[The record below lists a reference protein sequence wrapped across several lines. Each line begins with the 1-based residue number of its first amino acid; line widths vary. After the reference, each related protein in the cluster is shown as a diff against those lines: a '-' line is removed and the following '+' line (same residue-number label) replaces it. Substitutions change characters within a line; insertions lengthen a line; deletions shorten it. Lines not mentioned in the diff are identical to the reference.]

1 MKRALVLGG
10 GGSKGAYEIGVW
22 RALNE
27 LNQKFD
33 IVCGTSIGALI
44 GVLYVQHDYQKAY
57 DLWDQITVDDV
68 MVNGVNMDMDIEM
81 IMSQKGKYVEFL
93 SSYMHNK
100 GADISPFINMID
112 RMFDSEKFFDSEI
125 DYGCMTVNFSKL
137 LPQPMLKKDL
147 DASNVKDYILASASC
162 FPAFPMKEINEE
174 RFIDGGYHD
183 NVPITLARDMG
194 AEEIVAVDLKSVGKN
209 QVKPPQSD
217 TVYIAPYVPLGSFL
231 LFDSEKIHRNMELGY
246 LDAMK
251 KFNKYLGYIYTFP
264 LTNKDIILT
273 FEDNMEKALN
283 HIDDVLNR
291 NKMNKVVEKVVN
303 YQITECLKP
312 YKDYEYPYL
321 AIIEQIA
328 YTFEIDNLAITNLH
342 VLMQQIFNIADTH
355 VSLLEDIKGKK
366 GKTREM
372 LDNLKEQ
379 SKIDIICYIYHYLLK
394 LDGNPSKEIETMSV
408 VANDS
413 FMQAYALY
421 SIKKEFKLY
430 IKE

>member
-147 DASNVKDYILASASC
+147 DASNVKDYILASAS
-162 FPAFPMKEINEE
+162 
-174 RFIDGGYHD
+174 
-183 NVPITLARDMG
+183 
-194 AEEIVAVDLKSVGKN
+194 
-209 QVKPPQSD
+209 
-217 TVYIAPYVPLGSFL
+217 
-231 LFDSEKIHRNMELGY
+231 
-246 LDAMK
+246 
-251 KFNKYLGYIYTFP
+251 
-264 LTNKDIILT
+264 
-273 FEDNMEKALN
+273 
-283 HIDDVLNR
+283 
-291 NKMNKVVEKVVN
+291 
-303 YQITECLKP
+303 
-312 YKDYEYPYL
+312 
-321 AIIEQIA
+321 
-328 YTFEIDNLAITNLH
+328 
-342 VLMQQIFNIADTH
+342 
-355 VSLLEDIKGKK
+355 
-366 GKTREM
+366 
-372 LDNLKEQ
+372 
-379 SKIDIICYIYHYLLK
+379 
-394 LDGNPSKEIETMSV
+394 
-408 VANDS
+408 
-413 FMQAYALY
+413 
-421 SIKKEFKLY
+421 
-430 IKE
+430 